1 MHSANSLHGS
11 SGCRYCGTA
20 EYRQDARSS
29 STRRGAYQGD
39 DNEAVGTL
47 YLGSS
52 AAKRI
57 YSVRAAPPLSMWD
70 APESSGH
77 FFNRFARREVTK
89 AARAAEYWSSDFD
102 EYALPEH
109 GKGPKFTAARSAAR
123 SKSPNPSSS
132 KPPAP
137 PPVKLP
143 PSNHKIPEPLPF
155 TFGLADSARPQANLG
170 HFTDTSSSSLALM
183 KSLGLPGDDS
193 PFSSPSPNASPQ
205 PPSVSRFHSM
215 ASSMSDWKT
224 LGPPEA
230 TANTLGP
237 GVQLA
242 KGTKRLGM
250 GRPAPWAPAEKRS
263 RPG

>member
-123 SKSPNPSSS
+123 SKSSNPSSS

-137 PPVKLP
+137 PPVKLLQTTKFP
-143 PSNHKIPEPLPF
+143 NLCPSPLVSPILPVLKP
-155 TFGLADSARPQANLG
+155 TLVILP
-170 HFTDTSSSSLALM
+170 TLAL
-183 KSLGLPGDDS
+183 LHWL
-193 PFSSPSPNASPQ
+193 
-205 PPSVSRFHSM
+205 
-215 ASSMSDWKT
+215 
-224 LGPPEA
+224 
-230 TANTLGP
+230 
-237 GVQLA
+237 
-242 KGTKRLGM
+242 
-250 GRPAPWAPAEKRS
+250 
-263 RPG
+263 